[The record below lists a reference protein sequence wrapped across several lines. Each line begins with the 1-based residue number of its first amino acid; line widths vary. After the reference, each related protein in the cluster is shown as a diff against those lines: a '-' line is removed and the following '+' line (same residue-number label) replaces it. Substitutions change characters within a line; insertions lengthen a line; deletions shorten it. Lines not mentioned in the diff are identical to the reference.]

1 MQKIIAILKTIRTPN
16 LILMGVCMYF
26 IRLFIIVPQLRSL
39 EMSPTLSDFNFALLV
54 IGTLLIAAAGY
65 MINDYF
71 DIKIDQIN
79 KPKENYFQHL
89 LDRRGAIILHFI
101 LNAIALII
109 GLYLA
114 YTLGKFKLLLLQ
126 ILPIGLL
133 WFYSTHY
140 KKQFLIGNVV
150 IAFLSA
156 LIVIVPAFYEK
167 IMYPPYYSDELV
179 YVYFLFKILAAY
191 GLCIFLITLIREAV
205 KDMEDMEGDAH
216 YRCRTMPIV
225 WGISRTKWYIYTLQV
240 ILVLFIGYLAYK
252 LYQVAY
258 MDFFYMTIVFIIFPL
273 FYTMYLLYQAQAKSE
288 FKQISTFY
296 KIIILLGI
304 LSMFKI
310 SYIIAN

>member
-1 MQKIIAILKTIRTPN
+1 MQKIIAILKTIRMPN
-16 LILMGVCMYF
+16 LILMGVSMYF
-26 IRLFIIVPQLRSL
+26 IRLFIIIPQLRSL
-39 EMSPTLSDFNFALLV
+39 DMSPTLSDFNFVLLV
-54 IGTLLIAAAGY
+54 FGTLLIAAAGY

-89 LDRRGAIILHFI
+89 LDRRGAIIIHFI

-167 IMYPPYYSDELV
+167 IMYAPYYSDELV

-191 GLCIFLITLIREAV
+191 SVCIFLITLIREAV
-205 KDMEDMEGDAH
+205 KDMEDMEGDAQ

-225 WGISRTKWYIYTLQV
+225 WGVSRTKLYIYVLQV
-240 ILVLFIGYLAYK
+240 ILILFIAFLAYK

-258 MDFFYMTIVFIIFPL
+258 MDFFYMTIVFIILPL
-273 FYTMYLLYQAQAKSE
+273 FYTMYLLFQAQAKSE
-288 FKQISTFY
+288 FKQISTLY
-296 KIIILLGI
+296 KIIIFLGI